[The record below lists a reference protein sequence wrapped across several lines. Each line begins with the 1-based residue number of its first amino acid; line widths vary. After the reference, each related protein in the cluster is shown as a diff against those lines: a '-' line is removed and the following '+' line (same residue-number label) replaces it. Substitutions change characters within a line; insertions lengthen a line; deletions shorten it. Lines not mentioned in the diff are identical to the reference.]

1 MRYAYIAL
9 VVVLSAIVVLFKFQN
24 LDTVTVSLFNASVTM
39 PISILVTLVYVFGAL
54 TGGVVYSFLRGSI
67 RGATAEE
74 WACR

>member
-39 PISILVTLVYVFGAL
+39 PLSILVTLVYLFGPL
-54 TGGVVYSFLRGSI
+54 TGGVVCSLLRGSS
-67 RGATAEE
+67 RRATAAE
-74 WACR
+74 